1 MVHPGA
7 FESALR
13 KAGGQQTVDAWLA
26 SANAR
31 LAAGTRRRRAG
42 MIGRVALFEQID
54 GRRLGEETETRDP
67 HEVEAAML
75 LDPEARLG
83 ADGVYHAG
91 E

>member
-1 MVHPGA
+1 
-7 FESALR
+7 
-13 KAGGQQTVDAWLA
+13 
-26 SANAR
+26 
-31 LAAGTRRRRAG
+31 

-67 HEVEAAML
+67 HEVESAML